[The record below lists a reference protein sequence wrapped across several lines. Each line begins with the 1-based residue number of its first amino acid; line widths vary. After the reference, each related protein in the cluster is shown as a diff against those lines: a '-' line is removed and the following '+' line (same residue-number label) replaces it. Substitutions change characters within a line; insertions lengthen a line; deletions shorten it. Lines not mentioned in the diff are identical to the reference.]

1 MMPVCFR
8 HALNVLFLQKNVAK
22 VETAEE
28 RAARLEKE
36 ATFAQEAA
44 KLRQEAARA
53 RILERHLREQVR
65 RFLSELTVE
74 SNSMG
79 SSGGC
84 HVKKPLQEPLL
95 CPRNWCA

>member
-1 MMPVCFR
+1 MAPKVR
-8 HALNVLFLQKNVAK
+8 RGKLLHDLFIHSDHLLRVIVLQKNAVK

-36 ATFAQEAA
+36 AIFAQEAA

-65 RFLSELTVE
+65 YF
-74 SNSMG
+74 
-79 SSGGC
+79 
-84 HVKKPLQEPLL
+84 
-95 CPRNWCA
+95 